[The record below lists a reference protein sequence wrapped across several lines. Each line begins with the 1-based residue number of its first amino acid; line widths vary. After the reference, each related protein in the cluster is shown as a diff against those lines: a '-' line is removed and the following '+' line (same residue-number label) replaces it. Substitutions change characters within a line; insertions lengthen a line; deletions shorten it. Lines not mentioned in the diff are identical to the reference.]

1 MSQRTRVYRVVTETP
16 EGSFWHCAW
25 CHKEAKDAAP
35 TWDAAVDALM
45 DAHTPECKPYQLWIK
60 SLKKRQPAPVTPQKR
75 VQKKAPN
82 QYTLF

>member
-1 MSQRTRVYRVVTETP
+1 M
-16 EGSFWHCAW
+16 
-25 CHKEAKDAAP
+25 
-35 TWDAAVDALM
+35 DALM
-45 DAHTPECKPYQLWIK
+45 DAHAPECKPYQLWIK